1 MTKKRGLGKG
11 LGSLIPTA
19 DTPDEE
25 NSGLLTV
32 SIEAIS
38 PNPQQPRSTLDA
50 IKLAELADSIHEH
63 GLIQPLVVRQAA
75 EGQYTL
81 IAGERRWRAAKM
93 ANMTEV
99 PVVVMEATPQAM
111 LELALIENI
120 QRDDLNALE
129 EALAYQQLISDF
141 GLTQEEVARRVSKSR
156 PTIANIV
163 RLLSLPESIQS
174 AIVEGKIR
182 GAHARA
188 LLPLATAEAQRSVLD
203 SIIERGLSV
212 RQVEALVSVY
222 GLDIPEEVKN
232 AVAAGKISPEHAV
245 ALLPLPTPAMQT
257 EIKDIIIARDLSVRQ
272 TETLVEK
279 RLTSEKPK
287 AKQVKEVSPELID
300 LEDQFRVSLGTRVNI
315 QPGPEGGKIVIHY
328 YSDEEL
334 QKIYSVITGDS

>member
-1 MTKKRGLGKG
+1 MTKRRGLGKG
-11 LGSLIPTA
+11 LGSLIPA
-19 DTPDEE
+19 SDTTNEE
-25 NSGLLTV
+25 DSGLRTV

-50 IKLAELADSIHEH
+50 IKLAELADSVHEH
-63 GLIQPLVVRQAA
+63 GLIQPLVVRQSS

-93 ANMTEV
+93 AKLTEV

-163 RLLSLPESIQS
+163 RLLSLPESVQA

-182 GAHARA
+182 GAHGRA
-188 LLPLATAEAQRSVLD
+188 LLPLPTKEAQNSVMD

-212 RQVEALVSVY
+212 RQVEAVVSVY
-222 GLDIPEEVKN
+222 ALDLPEEVKN
-232 AVAAGKISPEHAV
+232 AVAAGKISAEHAV
-245 ALLPLPTPAMQT
+245 ALLPLPTSEMQT
-257 EIKDIIIARDLSVRQ
+257 EIKDIILARDLSVRQ
-272 TETLVEK
+272 TESLVEK
-279 RLTSEKPK
+279 RLKSEKPK
-287 AKQVKEVSPELID
+287 AKPAKAVSPELID

-315 QPGPEGGKIVIHY
+315 QPGPEGGKIIIHY

>member
-1 MTKKRGLGKG
+1 
-11 LGSLIPTA
+11 
-19 DTPDEE
+19 
-25 NSGLLTV
+25 
-32 SIEAIS
+32 
-38 PNPQQPRSTLDA
+38 
-50 IKLAELADSIHEH
+50 
-63 GLIQPLVVRQAA
+63 
-75 EGQYTL
+75 
-81 IAGERRWRAAKM
+81 
-93 ANMTEV
+93 
-99 PVVVMEATPQAM
+99 M

-163 RLLSLPESIQS
+163 RLLSLPESVQA
-174 AIVEGKIR
+174 AIAEGKIR

-188 LLPLATAEAQRSVLD
+188 LIPLPSVEAQNSVLN

-212 RQVEALVSVY
+212 RQVEALVSIY
-222 GLDIPEEVKN
+222 SLEIPDEVKN
-232 AVAAGKISPEHAV
+232 AVAAGKISAEHAI
-245 ALLPLPTPAMQT
+245 ALLPLPTPEMQN
-257 EIKDIIIARDLSVRQ
+257 EVKDIIIAQDLSIRQ
-272 TETLVEK
+272 TESLVGK

-287 AKQVKEVSPELID
+287 AKPAKEVSPELID

-334 QKIYSVITGDS
+334 QKIYSVITGES